1 MKPRRIALAVI
12 HGALTGSM
20 ASRRSKMKTKS
31 DQLCVVEG
39 CKCRRAGRDNWR
51 CERHSVMYYGG
62 YFQKNITP
70 VSEESGGMKDE

>member
-1 MKPRRIALAVI
+1 MKE
-12 HGALTGSM
+12 
-20 ASRRSKMKTKS
+20 KS

-39 CKCRRAGRDNWR
+39 CKCRRAGQDNWR

-70 VSEESGGMKDE
+70 VSEESEGMRDE